1 MSETRRSA
9 FARPART
16 ADAPT
21 PTPVPTL
28 PVPGD
33 VARFIIDAAVERSG
47 SVAALEAALRAE
59 VAHFR
64 ACSSPSC
71 PRRAK
76 TRAAYCRECLAVRRQ
91 TREGVLVGA
100 GWTPDPEQGFFQS
113 GMDSLTSLEVRNRLQ
128 DSLGITL
135 PATHSSA
142 MLSVPRHTDN
152 EIQVT

>member
-28 PVPGD
+28 PGPGD
-33 VARFIIDAAVERSG
+33 VTRSIIDAAVERSG

-100 GWTPDPEQGFFQS
+100 GWTPDPDGGGKRWIDPVTRESF
-113 GMDSLTSLEVRNRLQ
+113 THAAAVRIEAR
-128 DSLGITL
+128 DAVKGG
-135 PATHSSA
+135 AK
-142 MLSVPRHTDN
+142 
-152 EIQVT
+152 